1 MPSETLFSYTC
12 VETAK
17 AVRDALRRIA
27 PVFSCTERPN
37 AKGRYTVEGS
47 SDLIGLMSLAA
58 IAFPRDSGKAASKAL
73 RSVIRL
79 QDDEIN
85 TSVACRPIMSAFN
98 QGGAMVSRT
107 TTIPITL
114 ADLPEHVAWF
124 KRRVEEDAPS
134 AGKIVRVTVD
144 LAL

>member
-1 MPSETLFSYTC
+1 VPSETLFSYTC

-58 IAFPRDSGKAASKAL
+58 MTFPRDSGKAASKAL

-85 TSVACRPIMSAFN
+85 TSVACR
-98 QGGAMVSRT
+98 
-107 TTIPITL
+107 
-114 ADLPEHVAWF
+114 ADPERLQPG
-124 KRRVEEDAPS
+124 RRDGLSDHDRPDHARRS
-134 AGKIVRVTVD
+134 AGARRLVRESSRMRHRPARSFASPSTWR
-144 LAL
+144 AP